1 MLVFR
6 GPVFW
11 RVSLVNC
18 LKRHHQLR
26 HKGYWDSNI
35 VFSFLSHSTGH
46 EQELLIPCWHRKL
59 MSTCLS
65 FITAIC
71 RTPRVLLAKC
81 RTLPSLFHLLSCHLL
96 NRPAHHCKTH
106 INSSEQ
112 AKLYPSFCGD
122 IYSWLSNHSQ
132 MSFETELT
140 VTRDSQYKRLVS
152 VDFILSTWLFPPQTS
167 YLKIKAFN
175 WSQAR
180 CAIIK
185 KPACD
190 PFVFP
195 LRMTALLLQ

>member
-1 MLVFR
+1 
-6 GPVFW
+6 
-11 RVSLVNC
+11 
-18 LKRHHQLR
+18 
-26 HKGYWDSNI
+26 
-35 VFSFLSHSTGH
+35 
-46 EQELLIPCWHRKL
+46 

-65 FITAIC
+65 LITAIC
-71 RTPRVLLAKC
+71 QTPRMLLAKC

-112 AKLYPSFCGD
+112 AKIYPSFCGD

-195 LRMTALLLQ
+195 LRMTALLLQSGFSFRPCSGWSPGTNSRANFPVLQF